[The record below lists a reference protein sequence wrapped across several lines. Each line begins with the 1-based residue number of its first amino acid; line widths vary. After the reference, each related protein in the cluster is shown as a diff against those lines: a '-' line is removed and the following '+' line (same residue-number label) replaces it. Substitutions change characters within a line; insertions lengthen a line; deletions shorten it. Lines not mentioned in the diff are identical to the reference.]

1 MKKILFIFLPMML
14 FLFTVNVQ
22 VVKAETLNENIENQL
37 ENIDFSDLSNFFQEN
52 GQDDAFYNNLKNL
65 ISGNYQFSFDNIKD
79 SIKDLLLSNFKRL
92 LPIFLAILSIVII
105 CEVFNIIKGN
115 TLSKQTNQI
124 VNLVSF
130 LSVFS
135 IIIVE
140 IIKIFKNTIIV
151 IENIAK
157 LNEIMSPIIL
167 TLMIASGGSVSA
179 NIYKPTVAFL
189 SSGITSIFLNIL
201 MPIVGLMFV
210 FNVLSGISTSIKL
223 DKFIDTFSGIFKWII
238 GISITIFTVF
248 LSIQGL
254 SSASFDGIS
263 LKAAKYAIS
272 NSIPIVGGFISSG
285 FDLVVAGSL
294 VIKNAVGLSSLFCFF
309 YIVLSPLLLIFTLST
324 MLKFF
329 AGIIELFSSMPLSN
343 ILIKCSKTLSYLTAI
358 ILVVSLMF
366 FITVLL
372 MILSA
377 NSFI

>member
-1 MKKILFIFLPMML
+1 MKKV
-14 FLFTVNVQ
+14 FLFFLIFFVLFNTLNIR

-37 ENIDFSDLSNFFQEN
+37 EKIDFSDLSNFFEEN
-52 GQDDAFYNNLKNL
+52 GQGDFIENLEKLLKGNYDFSFNNIKESIKNL
-65 ISGNYQFSFDNIKD
+65 ILNDFRS
-79 SIKDLLLSNFKRL
+79 L
-92 LPIFLAILSIVII
+92 LPTFFIILSIVLI
-105 CEVFNIIKGN
+105 CEIFNIMKGN
-115 TLSKQTNQI
+115 SLSKQTTQI
-124 VNLVSF
+124 VNFVCFISI
-130 LSVFS
+130 FS
-135 IIIVE
+135 LIIIE
-140 IIKIFKNTIIV
+140 IIKVFQNTVNI

-201 MPIVGLMFV
+201 LPIVGVMFV
-210 FNVLSGISTSIKL
+210 FNILSGISTSIKL
-223 DKFIDTFSGIFKWII
+223 DKFMDTMSGVFKWIM

-272 NSIPIVGGFISSG
+272 NSIPIVGGFIRDG
-285 FDLVVAGSL
+285 FDLVIAGSL
-294 VIKNAVGLSSLFCFF
+294 IIKNAVGLSSLFCLF
-309 YIVLSPLLLIFTLST
+309 YIVISPLLFIFTLST
-324 MLKFF
+324 LLKFF
-329 AGIIELFSSMPLSN
+329 AGIIDLFSSVTISN
-343 ILIKCSKTLSYLTAI
+343 VLIKCSKTLSYLTAI
-358 ILVVSLMF
+358 ILVVSLIF

-372 MILSA
+372 MIVSA